1 MIARNRPVEE
11 IQLSIN
17 HGSSIVI
24 TDIGHDDKDMALAA
38 GLSSE
43 EELFVGELDV
53 HPFATKRFS
62 TVTGGAPWIFPH
74 FCTTSL

>member
-1 MIARNRPVEE
+1 MVARNRTVEE

-17 HGSSIVI
+17 HGSSIVT

-43 EELFVGELDV
+43 EELFVGKLDV
-53 HPFATKRFS
+53 HPFTTKRFFN
-62 TVTGGAPWIFPH
+62 GDRGRALDL
-74 FCTTSL
+74 SLIHI